1 MATPTTIVPEAVVDS
16 APVGSGTIFEVPWRA
31 VFAGAICG
39 AGLAF
44 VLDAFG
50 AAIGLAVSSTAPT
63 WRDASIG
70 LAFLSG
76 IYLILAAVVS
86 YGFGAFVAARLRGG
100 PALPADRVET
110 TDGYN
115 GLIVWGLMTIATA
128 LLIVVSAQAITR
140 AAAPPSNSTAGAAQ
154 SVAGE
159 NIIAF
164 DLDRLFRGARNTAG
178 IEYQRA
184 EAARIL
190 LTTSSHRGMQQD
202 DRAYL
207 VRLVEAAT
215 GLAPSDAQSRVND
228 VAARAKQNIDRARNN
243 SVILAF
249 MAAAAALAGAVAAWF
264 ASTAGGRDRDG
275 ATDLWR
281 SDWRWPWSSTTRNAR

>member
-1 MATPTTIVPEAVVDS
+1 MASTIETS
-16 APVGSGTIFEVPWRA
+16 AGSQGHWGA
-31 VFAGAICG
+31 VFAGAVCG
-39 AGLAF
+39 VGLAV

-63 WRDASIG
+63 WRDASVA
-70 LAFLSG
+70 LAILSG
-76 IYLILAAVVS
+76 IYLILTAVVS

-100 PALPADRVET
+100 PANAAEQAEMI
-110 TDGYN
+110 DGYN
-115 GLIVWGLMTIATA
+115 GLIVWGLMTLATA
-128 LLIVVSAQAITR
+128 VLILVTVQGLSR
-140 AAAPPSNSTAGAAQ
+140 AAAPSNATAGAAQ

-207 VRLVEAAT
+207 ARLVESVT
-215 GLAPSDAQSRVND
+215 GLTPADAQARVND
-228 VAARAKQNIDRARNN
+228 VSGRAKQNIDRARNN

-249 MAAAAALAGAVAAWF
+249 MTAAAALAGAVAAWF
-264 ASTAGGRDRDG
+264 ASMAGGRERDG
-275 ATDLWR
+275 ATDPWR
-281 SDWRWPWSSTTRNAR
+281 SDWQWRRLGATRTIR